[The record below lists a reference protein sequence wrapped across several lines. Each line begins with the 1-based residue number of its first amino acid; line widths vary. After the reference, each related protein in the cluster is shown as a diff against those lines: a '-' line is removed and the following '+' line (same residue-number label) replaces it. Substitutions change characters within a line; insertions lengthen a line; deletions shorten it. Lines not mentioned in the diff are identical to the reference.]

1 MINQEEC
8 SQEKI
13 ANQDFLQLR
22 KGMFLFGCSAFYRY
36 NYSAKTEV
44 EIVIIYS

>member
-22 KGMFLFGCSAFYRY
+22 KGMFLFGCSAFYRC